1 MVVPRFLHQKSAPT
15 RLLALLL
22 FCALLPAVVLAG
34 YGIKGL
40 LEADQVYDA
49 GLRNQ
54 RETKATSLHHTL
66 VQQAHDFVASLH
78 QAAESICNQDQWRIN
93 PAACARAWK
102 AQGAHTR
109 EALVIGVSGEL
120 LFPSQSGTASVETAA
135 LTLLARDGKPPSPST
150 TSFAL
155 RHLESDPL
163 KIVAGEGYLGGN
175 RILVSID
182 QSMLRDKLAPLLS
195 SFNRSNPSFNASIIA
210 SDSPQDEVDGLGPEA
225 SASRII
231 IGPSLPGYSLQLRT
245 LSAARNPVSGAPLW
259 LQVGL
264 LGLLVGIV
272 ALAIRI
278 STQTLRHEVR
288 VAHMKSDFVANVSHE
303 LRTPLTTIRIMAE
316 MLTLGAVPDGDKQ
329 AEYHRNIVSE
339 AERLTRLINN
349 VLDFARIEEGRK
361 KFTFGMGDLG
371 DVVFEVVRIIGDYAR
386 KEGFEITT
394 SVEEGLP
401 ASSFDRDAIIQ
412 ALINLTANAVKYS
425 EDNKRIEVGARCERD
440 SIVLWVTDQGTGIGP
455 QELPHLFDKFFR
467 GGEHLTRE
475 VGGTGLGLTIVQ
487 HIVQVH
493 GGEVSARSTLGEGST
508 FEIRLPIRQKEQMS
522 VKDVR

>member
-1 MVVPRFLHQKSAPT
+1 VVPRFLHQKSAPA

-22 FCALLPAVVLAG
+22 FGALLPSIVLAA

-54 RETKATSLHHTL
+54 REGKAAALHQTVVEQTHS
-66 VQQAHDFVASLH
+66 FVKSLH
-78 QAAESICNQDQWRIN
+78 QAAEAICNDGQWRISA
-93 PAACARAWK
+93 AACARAWK
-102 AQGAHTR
+102 AQGSHAR
-109 EALVIGVSGEL
+109 EALLVGSSGEV
-120 LFPSQSGTASVETAA
+120 LFPSQSETVSIETSA
-135 LTLLARDGKPPSPST
+135 LMLLARDRNPQPLSGA
-150 TSFAL
+150 SFAL
-155 RHLESDPL
+155 RHLESTSL
-163 KIVAGEGYLGGN
+163 KMVAGEGQLGGN
-175 RILVSID
+175 RIFLSID
-182 QSMLRDKLAPLLS
+182 QTMLRDDLAPLLN
-195 SFNRSNPSFNASIIA
+195 SFNRSNPSFSASIIA
-210 SDSPQDEVDGLGPEA
+210 TNTPQDDLNTPAQGA
-225 SASRII
+225 SSSRIA

-245 LSAARNPVSGAPLW
+245 LSAARNPASGSPLW

-264 LGLLVGIV
+264 LVLLVGIV

-278 STQTLRHEVR
+278 STRTLRHEVQ

-394 SVEEGLP
+394 SVDEGLP
-401 ASSFDRDAIIQ
+401 ATSFDRDAIIQ

-425 EDNKRIEVGARCERD
+425 EDIKRIEVGARYERD
-440 SIVLWVTDQGTGIGP
+440 SILLWVTDQGTGIGP

-475 VGGTGLGLTIVQ
+475 IGGTGLGLTIVQ

-493 GGEVSARSTLGEGST
+493 GGEVSARSTLGAGST
-508 FEIRLPIRQKEQMS
+508 FEILLPIRQTEQMS
-522 VKDVR
+522 VKEVR